1 MGKNKL
7 YITINDKKYSNHNN
21 ILSDIAIKLEDIINT
36 LSKDNIEEIK
46 ERITDIIIMTNAII
60 EENNENFKAI
70 DAEIKNLNRKIYSKN
85 NIIEKVFDEGKF
97 IGTLINYKKEGK
109 GKFSYNDGNT
119 YEGEYKNDMREG
131 RGIYRYKNGDKY
143 IGEWKKDKKHGK
155 GIIFFSNGERYEGDF
170 KEGNFDGFGM
180 FYYINGEKYIGEYT
194 NGRRDGYG
202 IRYFENNSIRLL
214 KYDNSK
220 KIDSY
225 NPDF

>member
-7 YITINDKKYSNHNN
+7 YITINDKKYYNHNN

-97 IGTLINYKKEGK
+97 IRTLIIIKKK
-109 GKFSYNDGNT
+109 GKENLAIMMEIHMKENIKMIW
-119 YEGEYKNDMREG
+119 EKEEEYIVIKME
-131 RGIYRYKNGDKY
+131 
-143 IGEWKKDKKHGK
+143 
-155 GIIFFSNGERYEGDF
+155 
-170 KEGNFDGFGM
+170 
-180 FYYINGEKYIGEYT
+180 INI
-194 NGRRDGYG
+194 
-202 IRYFENNSIRLL
+202 
-214 KYDNSK
+214 
-220 KIDSY
+220 
-225 NPDF
+225 

>member
-97 IGTLINYKKEGK
+97 IGTLIIIKKK
-109 GKFSYNDGNT
+109 GKENLAIMMEIHMKENIKMIW
-119 YEGEYKNDMREG
+119 EKEEEY
-131 RGIYRYKNGDKY
+131 
-143 IGEWKKDKKHGK
+143 
-155 GIIFFSNGERYEGDF
+155 IIIKME
-170 KEGNFDGFGM
+170 
-180 FYYINGEKYIGEYT
+180 INI
-194 NGRRDGYG
+194 
-202 IRYFENNSIRLL
+202 
-214 KYDNSK
+214 
-220 KIDSY
+220 
-225 NPDF
+225 

>member
-97 IGTLINYKKEGK
+97 IRTLIIIKKK
-109 GKFSYNDGNT
+109 GKENLAIMMEIHMKENIKMIW
-119 YEGEYKNDMREG
+119 EKEEEYIVIKME
-131 RGIYRYKNGDKY
+131 
-143 IGEWKKDKKHGK
+143 
-155 GIIFFSNGERYEGDF
+155 
-170 KEGNFDGFGM
+170 
-180 FYYINGEKYIGEYT
+180 INI
-194 NGRRDGYG
+194 
-202 IRYFENNSIRLL
+202 
-214 KYDNSK
+214 
-220 KIDSY
+220 
-225 NPDF
+225 

>member
-97 IGTLINYKKEGK
+97 IRTLIIIKKK
-109 GKFSYNDGNT
+109 GKENLAIMMEIHMKENIKMIW
-119 YEGEYKNDMREG
+119 EKEEEY
-131 RGIYRYKNGDKY
+131 
-143 IGEWKKDKKHGK
+143 
-155 GIIFFSNGERYEGDF
+155 IIIKME
-170 KEGNFDGFGM
+170 
-180 FYYINGEKYIGEYT
+180 INI
-194 NGRRDGYG
+194 
-202 IRYFENNSIRLL
+202 
-214 KYDNSK
+214 
-220 KIDSY
+220 
-225 NPDF
+225 